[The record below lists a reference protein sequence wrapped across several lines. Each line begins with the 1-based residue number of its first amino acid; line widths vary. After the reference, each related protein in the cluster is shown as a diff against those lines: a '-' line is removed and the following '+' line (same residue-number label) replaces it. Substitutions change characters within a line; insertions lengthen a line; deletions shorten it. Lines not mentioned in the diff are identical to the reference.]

1 MIGLIVPAFYPVL
14 DTALLSRRGIAAVD
28 AAEAI
33 LDSDA
38 RILQLR
44 HKGHFSRLAFD
55 QARQIAQLCQEVQAL
70 FVVNDRADLAALLGV
85 GLHLGQDD
93 LPPRDARKLLS
104 PEYPLGLSTH
114 NEAQLRAALE
124 EPIDYLALGPIF
136 ATHSKQNSDPVVGLE
151 ELCRLRAISDK
162 ALVAIGG
169 ITIESALAVLEAGA
183 DSVAVISGLFPKE
196 NTKQALRARTKE
208 WLQLLK

>member
-14 DTALLSRRGIAAVD
+14 DTALLSRVGMETVD

-33 LDSDA
+33 LEGGA

-44 HKGHFSRLAFD
+44 HKAHFSRELFD
-55 QARQIAQLCQEVQAL
+55 KTRQISQLCDDAQAL
-70 FVVNDRADLAALLGV
+70 FVVNDRADIAALLAV

-93 LPPRDARKLLS
+93 LPPLYARKLLPS
-104 PEYPLGLSTH
+104 EHPLGLSTH
-114 NEAQLRAALE
+114 NEAQVRAALQQ
-124 EPIDYLALGPIF
+124 PIDYLALGPIF
-136 ATHSKQNSDPVVGLE
+136 ATRSKHNPDPVVGLE
-151 ELCRLRAISDK
+151 ELRRLRAISNWP
-162 ALVAIGG
+162 LVAIGG
-169 ITIESALAVLEAGA
+169 ITRESAVAVLEAGA
-183 DSVAVISGLFPKE
+183 DCVAVMGGLFPEE